1 LEYRLLGPL
10 EVRDADRSLALAGA
24 KQRDLLALLL
34 VNANHLV
41 SRDRLIDELWGDR
54 PPATALESLQVY
66 VSRLRKLLPAETL
79 LTLPTG
85 YLLKVGAEELDVLR
99 FERLHTEGRKA
110 LADGDTER
118 AAVLLHDALAL
129 WRGRALADFA
139 SKPFAQ
145 AEIDRLEDLRLATV
159 EERVEAD
166 LALGFHAEVVGRLR
180 ALIAKS
186 PHRERLRAQLM
197 LALYRSGRQAEA
209 LEAYQDARRA
219 LVDELGIEPSAQLQ
233 RLERQILTH
242 DPELESPPRSRPGTA
257 TLFSSSLPFQSTP
270 LVGRERELDEL
281 VRLVRREQLRLV
293 TVTGPG
299 GVGKTRLALQVAAE
313 VLEEFPDGITWVPLQ
328 SLRDHELVLPAIARA
343 VGAEDGLETHIGER
357 RMLLLL
363 DNMEQLVRAAPQ
375 LAELLTQTPNL
386 RLLVTS
392 REPLHLAGEQ
402 EYLVGPLDEPDAV
415 ALFAQRARAVTTSF
429 EADEAVAEICRR
441 LDCLP
446 LAIELAAARVK
457 VLPTESL
464 VQRLEKRLPL
474 LTSGRRDAPAR
485 HQTLRAT
492 IVWSY
497 ELLTGEEQALFAG
510 LGVFAG
516 GCTLEAAQ
524 EVLDAEL
531 DALASLVDKSLLR
544 HQGGRYSMLETIH
557 EYALEQSE
565 RSGDH
570 HQEISAR
577 HAGYFVT
584 LCERITEQLRSD
596 DHPDARRLTET
607 LAAEHDNVSA
617 ALRWAVDRGDRELAL
632 RLAVVVRWIAAA
644 RTLAEA
650 RSAFEAAFAVDGAAA
665 PAVEARAFV
674 EAGMVANEEGDP
686 EAAVALGERAL
697 ALYRSVGDAV
707 MVSASLRFLGEW
719 LGAAGR
725 PETARRS
732 LRRAIALS
740 RRMELGN
747 QAHAEAVHLLGEL
760 ELSEGCFER
769 AGRLLAESLNLHAIA
784 GRPASSTCHG
794 LGDVRLEQGYLAE
807 ANRLYRESLAQ
818 TWSTGYVYGTA
829 HCLGGLAAAAAAA
842 GDVETAGRL
851 WSAVTQY
858 EEKRGGRLNRSNRER
873 YERRLEALDAAT
885 LATAVEHGRTMSFDD
900 AVEYA
905 LSRRD
910 RDR

>member
-1 LEYRLLGPL
+1 MEYRVLGPL
-10 EVRDADRSLALAGA
+10 EVLGQEGPLPLGGA
-24 KQRDLLALLL
+24 KQRALLALLL
-34 VNANHLV
+34 LNANGVV
-41 SRDRLIDELWGDR
+41 SRERLIDELWRDD
-54 PPATALESLQVY
+54 PPETAVTTVQVY
-66 VSRLRKLLPAETL
+66 VSRLRKLLPERTL
-79 LTLPTG
+79 LTRPPG
-85 YLLKVGAEELDVLR
+85 YRLEVEPQTIDLQR
-99 FERLHTEGRKA
+99 FERLLVEARRVKP
-110 LADGDTER
+110 ER
-118 AAVLLHDALAL
+118 AATILREALAL
-129 WRGRALADFA
+129 WRGPPLAEF
-139 SKPFAQ
+139 SEPFARI
-145 AEIDRLEDLRLATV
+145 EHGRLEDLRLQAL
-159 EERVEAD
+159 EQRIEAD
-166 LALGFHAEVVGRLR
+166 QALGRDSELVSELE
-180 ALIAKS
+180 ALIAEN
-186 PHRERLRAQLM
+186 PQRERLRGQLM
-197 LALYRSGRQAEA
+197 LALYRSGRQPEA
-209 LEAYQDARRA
+209 LQAYQAARHA
-219 LVDELGIEPSAQLQ
+219 LVDEFGIEPSAQLQ
-233 RLERQILTH
+233 RLERQILTQ
-242 DPELESPPRSRPGTA
+242 DPELESPPSSPPGTV
-257 TLFSSSLPFQSTP
+257 TFSSSLPFQPTP

-363 DNMEQLVRAAPQ
+363 DNLEQLVRAGPQ
-375 LAELLTQTPNL
+375 LAALLTQTPQL

-392 REPLHLAGEQ
+392 REPLHLAGEH

-464 VQRLEKRLPL
+464 FQRLEKRLPL

-497 ELLTGEEQALFAG
+497 DLLTREEQALFAG
-510 LGVFAG
+510 LSVFAG
-516 GCTLEAAQ
+516 GCTLAAAQ

-544 HQGGRYSMLETIH
+544 HQDGRYSMLETIH

-570 HQEISAR
+570 HQEISAQ

-584 LCERITEQLRSD
+584 LCERITEQLRGD

-632 RLAVVVRWIAAA
+632 RLAVVVRWIA

-665 PAVEARAFV
+665 PAVEARAFL

-725 PETARRS
+725 PEAARRS

-794 LGDVRLEQGYLAE
+794 LGDVRLEQGDLSE
-807 ANRLYRESLAQ
+807 ANRLYRDSLAQ

-829 HCLGGLAAAAAAA
+829 YCLGGLAAAAAAA
-842 GDVETAGRL
+842 GDVATAGRL

-873 YERRLEALDAAT
+873 YERRLKALDAAT

-900 AVEYA
+900 VVEYA
-905 LSRRD
+905 LAQPD
-910 RDR
+910 RNR

>member
-1 LEYRLLGPL
+1 MEYRVLGPL
-10 EVRDADRSLALAGA
+10 EVRDGERSLSLGGA
-24 KQRDLLALLL
+24 KQRALLAMLL
-34 VNANHLV
+34 VNANDVV
-41 SRDRLIDELWGDR
+41 SRDRLVDELWGEQ
-54 PPATALESLQVY
+54 PPETAVQSLQVY
-66 VSRLRKLLPAETL
+66 VSRLRKLLPPDTL
-79 LTLPTG
+79 LTRAPG
-85 YLLKVGAEELDVLR
+85 YVLQIAQEELDLRR
-99 FERLHTEGRKA
+99 FERLLAEGREA
-110 LADGDTER
+110 LSHANPEHAAR
-118 AAVLLHDALAL
+118 ALREALAL
-129 WRGRALADFA
+129 WRGRAFA
-139 SKPFAQ
+139 EFEFDSFAR
-145 AEIDRLEDLRLATV
+145 AESGRLEDLRLAAF

-166 LALGFHAEVVGRLR
+166 LALARHAD
-180 ALIAKS
+180 LIGELDAS
-186 PHRERLRAQLM
+186 VAENPHRERLRGQLM

-209 LEAYQDARRA
+209 LQAYQAARHA

-233 RLERQILTH
+233 RLEKQILTH
-242 DPELESPPRSRPGTA
+242 DAALESPPRSPSGTA
-257 TLFSSSLPFQSTP
+257 TFFSSSLPFQPTP

-281 VRLVRREQLRLV
+281 VRLVRREQLRLI

-299 GVGKTRLALQVAAE
+299 GVGKTRLALQVAAQ
-313 VLEEFPDGITWVPLQ
+313 VLEEFSEGIAWVPLQ
-328 SLRDHELVLPAIARA
+328 SLHDHELVLPAIARA
-343 VGAEDGLETHIGER
+343 VGAEDAVETHIGER

-363 DNMEQLVRAAPQ
+363 DNMEQLVRAGPQ
-375 LAELLTQTPNL
+375 LAALLTQTPQL

-457 VLPTESL
+457 VLPPESL
-464 VQRLEKRLPL
+464 LQRLEKRLPL

-497 ELLTGEEQALFAG
+497 ELLTREEQALFAG

-516 GCTLEAAQ
+516 GCTLEAAH

-531 DALASLVDKSLLR
+531 DALASLVDKNLLR
-544 HQGGRYSMLETIH
+544 HQGARYSMLETIH
-557 EYALEQSE
+557 EYALEQLE
-565 RSGDH
+565 RSGDR

-584 LCERITEQLRSD
+584 LCERITEQLRGD
-596 DHPDARRLTET
+596 DDPDARRLTET

-617 ALRWAVDRGDRELAL
+617 AFRWAVERGDRELAL
-632 RLAVVVRWIAAA
+632 RLAVAVRWIA

-650 RSAFEAAFAVDGAAA
+650 RWAFEAAFAVDGAAP
-665 PAVEARAFV
+665 PAVEARALL
-674 EAGMVANEEGDP
+674 EAGLVANEEGDP

-707 MVSASLRFLGEW
+707 MVSASLTFLGEW

-725 PETARRS
+725 PEAARRS

-769 AGRLLAESLNLHAIA
+769 AGRLLAESLNLHTIA
-784 GRPASSTCHG
+784 GRPASSTWHG
-794 LGDVRLEQGYLAE
+794 LGDVRLEQGDLSE
-807 ANRLYRESLAQ
+807 ANRLYRDSLAQ

-829 HCLGGLAAAAAAA
+829 YCLGGLAAAAAAA

-858 EEKRGGRLNRSNRER
+858 EEERGGRLNRSNRER
-873 YERRLEALDAAT
+873 YQRRLKAVDAAT
-885 LATAVEHGRTMSFDD
+885 LATAVEHGRSMTFDD

-905 LSRRD
+905 LSQPD